1 MEMILLLARQNV
13 LMALYLLIGY
23 LLFRRKLISV
33 QGSAELGKI
42 LLYVIM
48 PMAIVN
54 SYLREFSVEI
64 LSGFLF
70 SLLAAAAALLL
81 SMAVSALFFRKKSP
95 VRQFG
100 AAFSNAGFIGIP
112 LVQAVL
118 GSEAVFYIA
127 SFIAFLNILQWTY
140 GVFLM
145 TRSREAISAKKI
157 LTNPIVISFVVG
169 LLLFFLPVKLP
180 SVLTSLTSTLSQMSG
195 PLAMMVLGTYLAQIR
210 LAELFTSAQS
220 YLCCL
225 VRLLIIPALTIL
237 PLTLAPESMAL
248 PRMAILLA
256 AAAPVGS
263 NIAIFAQLYGQSYT
277 EAVKDVCL
285 STVLSIV
292 TLPLMVWIAG
302 GIW

>member
-1 MEMILLLARQNV
+1 MEMILLLVRQNV

-54 SYLREFSVEI
+54 SYLREFSAEI

-81 SMAVSALFFRKKSP
+81 SMAVSALFFRKNP

-118 GSEAVFYIA
+118 GAEAVFYIA

-145 TRSREAISAKKI
+145 TRNREAISSKKI
-157 LTNPIVISFVVG
+157 LTNPIVISFAVG
-169 LLLFFLPVKLP
+169 LLLFFLPVELP
-180 SVLTSLTSTLSQMSG
+180 SVLTSLTSSLSQMSG
-195 PLAMMVLGTYLAQIR
+195 PMAMMVLGTYLAQIR
-210 LAELFTSAQS
+210 LSELFTSAQS

-225 VRLLIIPALTIL
+225 VRLILIPVLTIL
-237 PLTLAPESMAL
+237 LLTLAPESLVL

-285 STVLSIV
+285 STVLSIA
-292 TLPLMVWIAG
+292 TLPLMVWIAEG
-302 GIW
+302 FW